1 MFLKKGVLK
10 ICSRF
15 TEEHPCRSGISIQLQ
30 SNFIKIALWHG
41 CSLVNLLHIFR
52 TSSPRNASGWLLLNI
67 RIIYLHVTEA
77 CLKFTFA
84 MFNFCH
90 SENPSSFM
98 KNVFN
103 SISIYSWKK
112 SLWKE
117 YKEQMCYK
125 KGKSLFFDVMKNDQ
139 IFPSKVCH
147 LFENRFLFNR
157 EMGNIRSWKEVRLQ
171 KFIKSRLSK

>member
-10 ICSRF
+10 IYSKF
-15 TEEHPCRSGISIQLQ
+15 TEEHPCRSGISMQLQ
-30 SNFIKIALWHG
+30 SNFIEIALWDG

-67 RIIYLHVTEA
+67 CITYLYVTEA

-84 MFNFCH
+84 MVNFCH

-103 SISIYSWKK
+103 SISIYSWK
-112 SLWKE
+112 
-117 YKEQMCYK
+117 
-125 KGKSLFFDVMKNDQ
+125 
-139 IFPSKVCH
+139 
-147 LFENRFLFNR
+147 NRF
-157 EMGNIRSWKEVRLQ
+157 EKNIRNKCVTRKVNLYFLTSWKMAKFFLQ
-171 KFIKSRLSK
+171 KFAICLKTDFFLIEKWGTLEVARR